1 MTEETTTTE
10 LAKSGSAD
18 VPLAE
23 MEMTYRTLVKLMAGP
38 TMPTRYR
45 QSNSGAND
53 ALAAVLVGKEMGIGP
68 MEAINSLYLV
78 NGQVAMSGKLMSALV
93 HRAGHQIRL
102 DIKDKSVTAH
112 AWRRDPY
119 TKELVEVGSVQFSEA
134 DAKRAKLHE
143 KDTYKAYPK
152 IMWAWRA
159 TTALCRFYFG
169 DVVSGISGYVPEELN
184 ISVQD
189 APVEAIP
196 EYVEIE
202 INGDDLAIE
211 NATAEVVDVL
221 DAEVIMDKTT

>member
-1 MTEETTTTE
+1 VTEENTEIAKVDTTTQ
-10 LAKSGSAD
+10 
-18 VPLAE
+18 PLAE
-23 MEMTYRTLVKLMAGP
+23 MEMTYRTLATLMAGP

-45 QSNSGAND
+45 QSPTSVND

-119 TKELVEVGSVQFSEA
+119 TKELVDVGSVTFSEA
-134 DAKRAKLHE
+134 DAKRAKLNE

-184 ISVQD
+184 ISVTD

-196 EYVEIE
+196 DYVEIE
-202 INGDDLAIE
+202 LDGEDLAIE
-211 NATAEVVDVL
+211 NATAEVVDIL
-221 DAEVIMDKTT
+221 DAEVIVDKT